1 MSALQFPS
9 SEKVQEAQAAPD
21 TKTMKWAELPTGAV
35 YTITC
40 IKKVKGKYGVSF
52 VGDLETQAG
61 DQSKANLW
69 LPQRLAGDMSDRK
82 LPVFVLNKGL
92 RQSASDR
99 SRQYYDY
106 VLID

>member
-1 MSALQFPS
+1 MEHL
-9 SEKVQEAQAAPD
+9 
-21 TKTMKWAELPTGAV
+21 
-35 YTITC
+35 
-40 IKKVKGKYGVSF
+40 F

-61 DQSKANLW
+61 DQSKVW
-69 LPQRLAGDMSDRK
+69 VPQRLASDVSDRK
-82 LPVFVLNKGL
+82 LPVYVLNKGL

>member
-9 SEKVQEAQAAPD
+9 DEKVQAAEAATE
-21 TKTMKWAELPTGAV
+21 TKTMRWSELHTGTV
-35 YTITC
+35 YAITC

-61 DQSKANLW
+61 DQSKVW
-69 LPQRLAGDMSDRK
+69 LPQRLASDVSDRK

-92 RQSASDR
+92 RQSERNA

-106 VLID
+106 KLIDN

>member
-1 MSALQFPS
+1 MSTLQFPS
-9 SEKVQEAQAAPD
+9 SEKVQQAQATTD
-21 TKTMKWAELPTGAV
+21 TKTVKWVELAV
-35 YTITC
+35 DTVYAITC

-52 VGDLETQAG
+52 ISDLETQAG
-61 DQSKANLW
+61 DQSKVW
-69 LPQRLAGDMSDRK
+69 LPQRLAGDVSDRK

-106 VLID
+106 VLIDN

>member
-9 SEKVQEAQAAPD
+9 SEKVQQAQATTD
-21 TKTMKWAELPTGAV
+21 TKTVKWAELAV
-35 YTITC
+35 DTVYAITC
-40 IKKVKGKYGVSF
+40 IKKVKGKYGASF

-61 DQSKANLW
+61 DQSKVW
-69 LPQRLAGDMSDRK
+69 LPQRLASDVSDRK

-92 RQSASDR
+92 RQSERNA

-106 VLID
+106 KLIDN

>member
-21 TKTMKWAELPTGAV
+21 TKTMKWAQLAVDTV

-52 VGDLETQAG
+52 VGDLEIEQG
-61 DQSKANLW
+61 DQSKVW
-69 LPQRLAGDMSDRK
+69 LPQRLAGDVSDRK